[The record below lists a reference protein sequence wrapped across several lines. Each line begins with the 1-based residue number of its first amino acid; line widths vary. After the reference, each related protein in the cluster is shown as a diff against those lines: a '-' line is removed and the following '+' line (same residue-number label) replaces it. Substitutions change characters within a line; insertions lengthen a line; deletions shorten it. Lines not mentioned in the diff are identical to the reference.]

1 MYDCRLFDHPLVIR
15 TNGNITEPLGKMM
28 LDESIADTGVTSEIT
43 GSCWNNEALT
53 FFVRDMS
60 NQVFRLEGIEL
71 VGRDQVGH
79 ACSHTL
85 TYPLSFPLP
94 GRMLDLVRS
103 ALLYLGRAAS
113 DALSFCAGWCR
124 SIASD
129 LTEITVWCCR

>member
-1 MYDCRLFDHPLVIR
+1 MIR
-15 TNGNITEPLGKMM
+15 TNGNITEPLGKLM
-28 LDESIADTGVTSEIT
+28 LDESVLGTKSVPEIASL
-43 GSCWNNEALT
+43 CWNTQALT

-71 VGRDQVGH
+71 VGMDQVGH

-129 LTEITVWCCR
+129 PLARTM